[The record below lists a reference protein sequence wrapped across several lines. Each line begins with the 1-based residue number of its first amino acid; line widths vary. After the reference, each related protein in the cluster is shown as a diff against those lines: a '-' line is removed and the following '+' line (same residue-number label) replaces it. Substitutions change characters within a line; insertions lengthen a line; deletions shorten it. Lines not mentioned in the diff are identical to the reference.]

1 MQRLGFRFI
10 EPSAS
15 RGRSSSVDCLRVPT
29 RSKRDTTSGSV
40 FQFRNRNRR
49 GPFRIATKPNGTSC
63 GTTSPSF
70 ISTNSTRCGPHRRRA
85 VPLNRTPRAHSLTKE
100 STATTPDS
108 PSNSSPDPAPVSTS
122 STLKCLLPF
131 VPWGKVVAAWICTVV
146 ALLSLLAFLPKFGR
160 MAALVGGGD
169 LPGVLRLGSLVLGLL
184 GLRVAAQYGQD
195 VLLAD
200 VSQTVV
206 RRRPFF

>member
-1 MQRLGFRFI
+1 
-10 EPSAS
+10 
-15 RGRSSSVDCLRVPT
+15 
-29 RSKRDTTSGSV
+29 
-40 FQFRNRNRR
+40 
-49 GPFRIATKPNGTSC
+49 
-63 GTTSPSF
+63 
-70 ISTNSTRCGPHRRRA
+70 
-85 VPLNRTPRAHSLTKE
+85 
-100 STATTPDS
+100 
-108 PSNSSPDPAPVSTS
+108 
-122 STLKCLLPF
+122 